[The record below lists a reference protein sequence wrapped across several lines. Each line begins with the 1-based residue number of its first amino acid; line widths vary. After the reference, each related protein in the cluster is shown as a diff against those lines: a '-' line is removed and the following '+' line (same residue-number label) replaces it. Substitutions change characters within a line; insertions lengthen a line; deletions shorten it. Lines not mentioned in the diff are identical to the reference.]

1 MRKLLFAIFILFTS
15 CVAKD
20 SPFSPSLA
28 KVLDGIIGKT
38 HNFDVIQVIAS
49 KLEEHDLL
57 IITCVPGYNPKV
69 MDGYYI
75 YKDKLITYYQ
85 TDSTDRSDIIDTKY
99 LYKYEGNIPN
109 YIDVYEK
116 LIFCEPKQY
125 LYEIIDG
132 RKLTVVNNQKSLGF
146 RKNEIKGDNVIKN
159 KQLNKILNDFIYS
172 NVEVLYELRF
182 KTINKK
188 HYAIIRSGIYYGKD
202 KYKGYFYRDGN
213 LIVLYGDSPSEDILD
228 KTQILTNKQGIPNY
242 KYGTIDEWNYP
253 YPLKFEILPNGN
265 LRKLSFSEGFAI

>member
-1 MRKLLFAIFILFTS
+1 M
-15 CVAKD
+15 
-20 SPFSPSLA
+20 
-28 KVLDGIIGKT
+28 
-38 HNFDVIQVIAS
+38 
-49 KLEEHDLL
+49 EEHDLL
-57 IITCVPGYNPKV
+57 FITSGPGYNPNV
-69 MDGYYI
+69 MVGYYI

-116 LIFCEPKQY
+116 LISCEPKQY

-132 RKLTVVNNQKSLGF
+132 HKLTVVNNQKSLGF

-159 KQLNKILNDFIYS
+159 KQLNQILNDFIYS

-182 KTINKK
+182 RTKNNK
-188 HYAIIRSGIYYGKD
+188 HYALIRSGIYYDKD

-228 KTQILTNKQGIPNY
+228 KTQILTNTQGRPNY

-253 YPLKFEILPNGN
+253 YPRKYEILPNGN
-265 LRKLSFSEGFAI
+265 LRKLSFYEGFAI